1 MSKDEPGED
10 GGRRDMDANPEL
22 GRKVARTICGIMMF
36 EGDEALKKISVLS
49 GGERAGRCSAS
60 SS

>member
-1 MSKDEPGED
+1 
-10 GGRRDMDANPEL
+10 MDANPEL